1 MLQVNILLLGE
12 SLQLPRNQS
21 LKDNYIPQSLLFLFE
36 YIQTTNNISIP
47 SAQFHN
53 FSFLSFILQAEI
65 EPYSFII
72 LNSSQIDF
80 EGIEMSYEAAST

>member
-47 SAQFHN
+47 SA
-53 FSFLSFILQAEI
+53 
-65 EPYSFII
+65 
-72 LNSSQIDF
+72 
-80 EGIEMSYEAAST
+80 